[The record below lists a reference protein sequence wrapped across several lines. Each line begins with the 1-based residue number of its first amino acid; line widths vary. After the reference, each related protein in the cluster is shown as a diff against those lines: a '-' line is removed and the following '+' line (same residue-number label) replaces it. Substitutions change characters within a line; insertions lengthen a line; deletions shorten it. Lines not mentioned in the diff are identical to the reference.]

1 MDGET
6 MSASVPPSDARP
18 TTTTRPAR
26 LPAATFVAVAVLL
39 IIPCAALAAVPLYSR
54 ETPKVW
60 GWPFFYWF
68 QLLWVIITPVLT
80 YAAYV
85 LIRRARGER

>member
-1 MDGET
+1 VT
-6 MSASVPPSDARP
+6 QP
-18 TTTTRPAR
+18 TR
-26 LPAATFVAVAVLL
+26 LPAATKVAVAVLL

-54 ETPKVW
+54 ETPRLW

-68 QLLWVIITPVLT
+68 QVLWVLITPILT

-85 LIRRARGER
+85 LIARGRGER